1 MAKKATRST
10 ADDTTAPVE
19 GASKGA
25 RRSAKLNSAPD
36 RPENISETLV
46 AREAAADPAERV
58 QQAPGDAVAARPS
71 SEPSDEEIRARAYE
85 MYLERGGNHGLDF
98 DDWVRAERELRQRR

>member
-1 MAKKATRST
+1 MAKKAPRST
-10 ADDTTAPVE
+10 ADERTAPGE
-19 GASKGA
+19 DASRGA
-25 RRSAKLNSAPD
+25 RRSAKLNSGSD

-46 AREAAADPAERV
+46 AREAT
-58 QQAPGDAVAARPS
+58 

>member
-19 GASKGA
+19 RASKGA
-25 RRSAKLNSAPD
+25 RRGAKLNSAAD

-46 AREAAADPAERV
+46 ARESTP
-58 QQAPGDAVAARPS
+58 
-71 SEPSDEEIRARAYE
+71 EPSDDEIRARAYE
-85 MYLERGGNHGLDF
+85 MYLERGGKHGLDF

>member
-10 ADDTTAPVE
+10 A
-19 GASKGA
+19 
-25 RRSAKLNSAPD
+25 KLNSASE

-46 AREAAADPAERV
+46 GRESAADQTERV
-58 QQAPGDAVAARPS
+58 QQAPGDAMAARPLG
-71 SEPSDEEIRARAYE
+71 EPSDEEIRARAYE
-85 MYLERGGNHGLDF
+85 MYLERGGHDGLDF

>member
-10 ADDTTAPVE
+10 A
-19 GASKGA
+19 
-25 RRSAKLNSAPD
+25 KLNRGSD

-46 AREAAADPAERV
+46 ARDSAADQTERV
-58 QQAPGDAVAARPS
+58 QQAPGDAIAAWPAG
-71 SEPSDEEIRARAYE
+71 EPSDEDIRARAYQ
-85 MYLERGGNHGLDF
+85 MYLERGGHDGLDL